1 MFNPKFCQ
9 LLDLNRGSLVSEAT
23 ALPSEPQPLPNL
35 YLQIYTINLNN
46 KSKLLLLGLVTNSC
60 ITIFRERV
68 LDYWPLYLVQD
79 HLFWLQMPESF
90 QLAAPQGYWFENYGV
105 LPSNKE
111 CQIAGLVIL
120 CLLWDMCYP

>member
-9 LLDLNRGSLVSEAT
+9 LLDLNRGSL
-23 ALPSEPQPLPNL
+23 PSEPQPLPNL
-35 YLQIYTINLNN
+35 YLHIYTINLNN
-46 KSKLLLLGLVTNSC
+46 KSQLLLLGLVTNSC
-60 ITIFRERV
+60 ITFVRERV

-90 QLAAPQGYWFENYGV
+90 QLAAPQGYWFVNYGV